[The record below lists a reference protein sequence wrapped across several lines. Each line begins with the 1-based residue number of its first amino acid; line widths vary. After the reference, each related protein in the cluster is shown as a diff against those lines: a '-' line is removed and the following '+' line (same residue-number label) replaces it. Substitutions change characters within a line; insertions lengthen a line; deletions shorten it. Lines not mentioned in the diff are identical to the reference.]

1 MPDLIHVWAEPDLYL
16 LANEDLVASCEG
28 VTRKVCPIQKEP
40 EPVIFPEKPWEGV
53 GPDGRVTSLQ
63 DPFYGTVL
71 YDPERRLFRCWYN
84 AYDRFQ
90 NRVCA
95 PPHGSQGYSC
105 CYAESPDGIHWEK
118 PVVGEVLHDESLE
131 NNLVRFREDAADGTS
146 SLGEQVWNVLPYS
159 SPGSED
165 RFVASLYTHYSDPLF
180 PTGITFCYSP
190 DGLRW
195 RMRYP
200 PPLMLEGDCHGFAW
214 DPLQRCYILTTRSH
228 QHMNLCR
235 RWGRP
240 WKRHIAMTRSRDLIH
255 WTAMETVLEV
265 DERDPEDAQL
275 YLMYVIPY
283 GHAYLGELLM
293 FYAHEMVLDTQLA
306 LSRDLR
312 SWQRVGDRRPILE
325 RGEKGSWDCR
335 HVALTHNPP
344 HPEGGRMRFW
354 FGGKN
359 TPHYQA
365 GYGALGTGTLRRDG
379 FVCLEAGEE
388 EGIVNTIPF
397 RPPRPNSACWIIL
410 NVDASEGEVL
420 VEVTDVDGHPLDRV
434 TKADCEPIRGD
445 NTRALVNFPATP
457 GNFFDRGNFLRFAQ
471 DIRLRFYLRNAR
483 LYAFKLSNYSPVW
496 PQKD

>member
-1 MPDLIHVWAEPDLYL
+1 MPNLIHVWAEPDLYL
-16 LANEDLVASCEG
+16 LADEDLVASCEG

-118 PVVGEVLHDESLE
+118 PVVGEVLHDGSLE

-255 WTAMETVLEV
+255 WTAMETVLEGTN
-265 DERDPEDAQL
+265 R
-275 YLMYVIPY
+275 
-283 GHAYLGELLM
+283 
-293 FYAHEMVLDTQLA
+293 T
-306 LSRDLR
+306 
-312 SWQRVGDRRPILE
+312 RR
-325 RGEKGSWDCR
+325 
-335 HVALTHNPP
+335 
-344 HPEGGRMRFW
+344 
-354 FGGKN
+354 
-359 TPHYQA
+359 TPSS
-365 GYGALGTGTLRRDG
+365 T
-379 FVCLEAGEE
+379 
-388 EGIVNTIPF
+388 
-397 RPPRPNSACWIIL
+397 
-410 NVDASEGEVL
+410 
-420 VEVTDVDGHPLDRV
+420 
-434 TKADCEPIRGD
+434 
-445 NTRALVNFPATP
+445 
-457 GNFFDRGNFLRFAQ
+457 
-471 DIRLRFYLRNAR
+471 
-483 LYAFKLSNYSPVW
+483 
-496 PQKD
+496 